1 MPEYF
6 RRYDGWYEEDC
17 EWAIAVVQASSSYWV
32 SMLDDFSLNQRD
44 VAFLLKPLGEREL
57 LYWQDS
63 ATRRRISI
71 AQSGWRGREIK
82 LNYLRFMDKLVGF
95 IEY

>member
-1 MPEYF
+1 M
-6 RRYDGWYEEDC
+6 
-17 EWAIAVVQASSSYWV
+17 AIAVVQASSSYWV
-32 SMLDDFSLNQRD
+32 SMLDNFSLNQRD

-71 AQSGWRGREIK
+71 AQSAWRR
-82 LNYLRFMDKLVGF
+82 
-95 IEY
+95 